1 MTALLAPGATPA
13 NDPELIRQMHDRIA
27 RLEQAR
33 TVRVGPWVLATDTL
47 TGNLIAQR
55 PGQTVLI
62 DGQGATEVAAQA
74 VNLSGL
80 GDFVTNDQLT
90 LALEGLD
97 LGSGGPVGDVIGA
110 IESKFAELYQMLTGS
125 GIPGVDAL
133 TKLSD
138 FFKIELGGP
147 VDISRLP
154 LLPLAHIRDIIT
166 ELLDDP
172 DFSNPLTLAGF
183 TDWLWDNTDGVDTPG
198 VAKLVADGLTHTIFS
213 NNVPVRPGDTLNF
226 MSKAK
231 WEGLTTGAAS
241 PIQMLVSFYNAAG
254 AMIGAPQ
261 LLASTGAA
269 GTSGGVGG
277 WQTMTANNIAV
288 PAGAV
293 NAVQELNVTPG
304 ATGGVV
310 KFGQASVSKSGLL
323 PQGYV
328 SGLLDALAGLWS
340 GIQARIDDF
349 ADLLDVFGNFGVGSG
364 MGQLTDV
371 ANRISKLNPLTGT
384 FDSSFL
390 TNMAA
395 ITLPNGLSQVP
406 VLGGLVD
413 KATGAL
419 SGQNQTGGGIV
430 GAIVDDAE
438 DVMTN
443 LYNQLTANTRKVQ
456 ALEAQATS
464 SSVGGRQF
472 NINFSDYPN
481 GAFPS
486 GLFNLSYSGAGTG
499 VLVIQDGKAQWNVG
513 NSGYRRATMQYPT
526 PTLTSF
532 QIVRG
537 TMASPPEQGTNV
549 RIWSVGRANAAMT
562 DFVFARGYC
571 TGFLSYKGDIGRYQG
586 GVEAVWQAG
595 VSLTWSLD
603 LRVVMGVGVN
613 ARRHMV
619 LSGDTIVWDGIEPG
633 GAQSVLDSAHMY
645 WGAISETNGGKVPG
659 NVAGASVVDNAPPAV
674 IGSTFRASRRS
685 GADVTVP
692 SGAAKMPNN
701 FYETVDYISPDLT
714 YTPGTN
720 CRLTASKQGTYLV
733 QYRIL
738 HGQYASGSFGH
749 GLLWKNGAIY
759 ERGGWGGNQLN
770 LGFSVNTTLEDATYA
785 SFVVPLNPGDYIEP
799 GMNFTANMSNT
810 GDAAAM
816 ADGSQ
821 SWFAVTR
828 VGIA

>member
-1 MTALLAPGATPA
+1 MTTALTPGRNPTT
-13 NDPELIRQMHDRIA
+13 DPELIRSLHDRLT
-27 RLEQAR
+27 RLESAR
-33 TVRVGPWVLATDTL
+33 TMRVGDWVLSTEQA
-47 TGNLIAQR
+47 TGNLIATR

-62 DGQGATEVAAQA
+62 DGKGATEIASQA
-74 VNLSGL
+74 INLSSLDGK
-80 GDFVTNDQLT
+80 FVTPEQLT

-97 LGSGGPVGDVIGA
+97 TGGPIGDVIGM
-110 IESKFAELYQMLTGS
+110 IESKFADLYQLLTGS
-125 GIPGVDAL
+125 GVDPLQAL
-133 TKLSD
+133 SKLSD

-147 VDISRLP
+147 VDIGRLP
-154 LLPLAHIRDIIT
+154 LLPLAHIRDIIA

-172 DFSNPLTLAGF
+172 DFSNPDTLAGF
-183 TDWLWDNTDGVDTPG
+183 TDWIWDATDGVDTPG
-198 VAKLVADGLTHTIFS
+198 VAKLIADGLTHTIFS
-213 NNVPVRPGDTLNF
+213 NAIPVSAGDTLDV
-226 MSKAK
+226 MGKAK
-231 WEGLTTGAAS
+231 WEGLTTSGAN
-241 PIQMLVSFYNAAG
+241 PIRVLVSFYDAAG
-254 AMIGAPQ
+254 AMIGAPV
-261 LLASTGAA
+261 LAAQGGAA

-277 WQTMTANNIAV
+277 WQTLTGSLPV
-288 PAGAV
+288 PAA
-293 NAVQELNVTPG
+293 AKTAIQELTVTPA
-304 ATGGVV
+304 ATGGTV

-328 SGLLDALAGLWS
+328 SGLLDAISGLWS
-340 GIQARIDDF
+340 GIQARIEDF
-349 ADLLDVFGNFGVGSG
+349 ADLLDVFGGFGVGSG

-371 ANRISKLNPLTGT
+371 ATRISKLNPLTGA
-384 FDSSFL
+384 FDSAFL
-390 TNMAA
+390 SNLGA
-395 ITLPNGLSQVP
+395 IVLPNGLTQIP
-406 VLGGLVD
+406 QLGGLVD

-419 SGQNQTGGGIV
+419 SGATQAGETVI
-430 GAIVDDAE
+430 GAALTDAE
-438 DVMTN
+438 NVMSN
-443 LYNQLTANTRKVQ
+443 LFDMLTANTRKVQ
-456 ALEAQATS
+456 ELEAAQTA
-464 SSVGGRQF
+464 SSVGGRRF
-472 NINFSDYPN
+472 SINFADYPD
-481 GAFPS
+481 GPFPS
-486 GLFNLSYSGAGTG
+486 GVFNLTYSGPGTSTLAISG
-499 VLVIQDGKAQWNVG
+499 GQAVWNKV
-513 NSGYRRATMQYPT
+513 NNGYRRATMQYPT

-532 QIVRG
+532 QVVRG
-537 TMASPPEQGTNV
+537 TMASAPQQGTNV

-603 LRVVMGVGVN
+603 LRVIMGVGVN

-633 GAQSVLDSAHMY
+633 GAQSVLDANHMY
-645 WGAISETNGGKVPG
+645 WGAISETDGSNVPG
-659 NVAGASVVDNAPPAV
+659 SVAGCSVVDNAPPAV

-685 GADVTVP
+685 GSDVTVP
-692 SGAAKMPNN
+692 SGAQKMPNN

-720 CRLTASKQGTYLV
+720 CRVTVSKQGTYLV

-749 GLLWKNGAIY
+749 GLLWKNGGIY

-828 VGIA
+828 VGIS

>member
-1 MTALLAPGATPA
+1 MTTALTPGRNPTT
-13 NDPELIRQMHDRIA
+13 DPELIRSFHDRIA
-27 RLEQAR
+27 RLESAR
-33 TVRVGPWVLATDTL
+33 TMRVGDWVLSTEQA
-47 TGNLIAQR
+47 TGNLIATR

-62 DGQGATEVAAQA
+62 DGQGATEIASKAI
-74 VNLSGL
+74 NLSSLDGK
-80 GDFVTNDQLT
+80 FVTPEQLT

-97 LGSGGPVGDVIGA
+97 TGGPIGDVIGM
-110 IESKFAELYQMLTGS
+110 IESKFADLYQLLTGS
-125 GIPGVDAL
+125 GVDPVAAL

-138 FFKIELGGP
+138 FLKIELGGP
-147 VDISRLP
+147 VDIGRLP
-154 LLPLAHIRDIIT
+154 LLPLAHIRDIIA

-172 DFSNPLTLAGF
+172 DFSNPDTLAGF
-183 TDWLWDNTDGVDTPG
+183 TDWLWDSTDGVDTPG
-198 VAKLVADGLTHTIFS
+198 VAKLIADGLTHTIFS
-213 NNVPVRPGDTLNF
+213 NAIPVSEGDTLDV
-226 MSKAK
+226 MGKAK
-231 WEGLTTGAAS
+231 WEGLTTSGAN
-241 PIQMLVSFYNAAG
+241 PIRVLVSFYNAAG
-254 AMIGAPQ
+254 AMIGAPV
-261 LLASTGAA
+261 LAAQGGAA

-277 WQTMTANNIAV
+277 WQALTGSLPV
-288 PAGAV
+288 PAGAKT
-293 NAVQELNVTPG
+293 AIQELTVTPA

-328 SGLLDALAGLWS
+328 SGLLDAISGLWS
-340 GIQARIDDF
+340 GIQSRIEEF
-349 ADLLDVFGNFGVGSG
+349 ADLLDVFGGFTVGSG
-364 MGQLTDV
+364 NGQLTDV
-371 ANRISKLNPLTGT
+371 ATRISKLNPLTGA
-384 FDSSFL
+384 FDSAFL
-390 TNMAA
+390 TNLSA
-395 ITLPNGLSQVP
+395 IVLPNGLSQVP

-413 KATGAL
+413 KATNAL
-419 SGQNQTGGGIV
+419 SGQNLTGSPFV
-430 GAIVDDAE
+430 GAQLPDAE
-438 DVMTN
+438 EVMTN
-443 LYNQLTANTRKVQ
+443 LFGMLTANTRKVQ

-464 SSVGGRQF
+464 ASVGGRQF

-481 GAFPS
+481 GPFPS
-486 GLFNLSYSGAGTG
+486 GLFNLTYSGPGTSQ
-499 VLVIQDGKAQWNVG
+499 LVIQDGKAQWQMVN
-513 NSGYRRATMQYPT
+513 NGYRRATMQYPT

-537 TMASPPEQGTNV
+537 TMATPPSQGTNV
-549 RIWSVGRANAAMT
+549 RIWSVGRANASMT

-571 TGFLSYKGDIGRYQG
+571 TGFLSYKGDIGRVAG

-633 GAQSVLDSAHMY
+633 GAQSVLDANHMY
-645 WGAISETNGGKVPG
+645 WGAISETDGQNAPG

-685 GADVTVP
+685 GADTTVP
-692 SGAAKMPNN
+692 SGAQKMPNN

-714 YTPGTN
+714 YAPGTN
-720 CRLTASKQGTYLV
+720 CRLTVSKQGTYLV

-749 GLLWKNGAIY
+749 GLLWKNGAPY
-759 ERGGWGGNQLN
+759 ERGGWAGNQLN

-785 SFVVPLNPGDYIEP
+785 SFVVPLNPGDFIEP